1 MTKSVSKSL
10 TRSTASCSDR
20 TAVAG
25 LFKPATAMTDT
36 TKPRIH
42 TVHLI
47 CVLRAVGAL
56 MCLLRQHPY
65 FAFEHAPADG
75 EPTRHPAR
83 C

>member
-10 TRSTASCSDR
+10 TRSAASYPDR

-47 CVLRAVGAL
+47 IALRAAGAIT
-56 MCLLRQHPY
+56 CSLRQHPY
-65 FAFEHAPADG
+65 YASEHAPADG